1 MKLFTFATSSVFLGC
16 IIIATTAPAAV
27 IAQADDVVVNG
38 VGVIAALRGRG
49 SSGIIEKTRPPPPG
63 SSVCTYAPDY
73 ACYPNTPAPG
83 WPRCCNNKDTC
94 AKEYGA
100 GTTPPCQTKA
110 CAGTTA
116 PPAGSWCLRAKQVC
130 CSSSKK
136 ISNFGSFCTYYGF
149 KQPRSFV
156 ASFEEEMMMMMMQEE
171 GMITADE
178 YSIDCR
184 TCGNGKC
191 A

>member
-63 SSVCTYAPDY
+63 SSVCTYAPNY

-83 WPRCCNNKDTC
+83 WPRCCNDKDTC
-94 AKEYGA
+94 AKEYMARVRHRPVKRRRVPVLLPPQRGVGA
-100 GTTPPCQTKA
+100 SVPNRFA
-110 CAGTTA
+110 VH
-116 PPAGSWCLRAKQVC
+116 RARRLVT
-130 CSSSKK
+130 SVRSVRTMA
-136 ISNFGSFCTYYGF
+136 SNSHA
-149 KQPRSFV
+149 V
-156 ASFEEEMMMMMMQEE
+156 L
-171 GMITADE
+171 
-178 YSIDCR
+178 
-184 TCGNGKC
+184 
-191 A
+191 